1 MRIVSGQYRG
11 RTINPPKNFNA
22 RPTTDFAKEAL
33 FNILAVNF
41 DFEDLTVLDLFSGT
55 GGISFEFA
63 SRGCRAVDSVEMSFA
78 HHAFIKKT
86 AQELKFSQMRC
97 YKQNA
102 FSFITSCPNTYDIIF
117 ADPPYDLEGIEKIHE
132 TVFERQMLKPE
143 GWLILEHSKGKDL
156 SVLKHFK
163 EHRNYGSV
171 NFSIFTEENS

>member
-1 MRIVSGQYRG
+1 MRIVSGRYRG
-11 RTINPPKNFNA
+11 RTITPPKNFSA

-33 FNILAVNF
+33 FNIISVNF
-41 DFEDLTVLDLFSGT
+41 DVEEAAALDLFSGT

-63 SRGCRAVDSVEMSFA
+63 SRGCRSVDSVEMNFA

-86 AQELKFSQMRC
+86 AQELQFSQMRC

-102 FSFITSCPNTYDIIF
+102 FSFLATCKNTYDIIF

-132 TVFERQMLKPE
+132 AVFSRQLLNPG
-143 GWLILEHSKGKDL
+143 GWLILEHSKSKDFSTL
-156 SVLKHFK
+156 AHFK

-171 NFSIFTEENS
+171 NFSIFAS